1 VHSTAPTC
9 DAYIGVAAAFPAAS
23 PHRAV
28 FLFIPWASCPA
39 IALICRRDFLARQKC
54 ADIKPIDG

>member
-1 VHSTAPTC
+1 MRDVR
-9 DAYIGVAAAFPAAS
+9 IGVAAVFSAAS

-39 IALICRRDFLARQKC
+39 IVLICRGDFLARQKC
-54 ADIKPIDG
+54 ADIKRIDG